1 MLKNTITPVFA
12 FKHDVPISCSKKSYW
27 NAHNSSPGVPLI
39 QKALFFNSFKETTA
53 NFASLF
59 LLMYQ
64 KPMQELQSH
73 LSHVQTLAQN
83 LVKQSL
89 LSYHSNHYTAITAH
103 HIQTSSMFA
112 SV

>member
-1 MLKNTITPVFA
+1 MLKNTITLVFT
-12 FKHDVPISCSKKSYW
+12 FKHDVPIFCSQMSYW

-39 QKALFFNSFKETTA
+39 QKAMFFNSFKDTTA

-59 LLMYQ
+59 LLMDQ
-64 KPMQELQSH
+64 KPMHELQSH
-73 LSHVQTLAQN
+73 LSHVQILAQN

-89 LSYHSNHYTAITAH
+89 LSYHSNHYTAITVH
-103 HIQTSSMFA
+103 HIQTLSMFA